1 MTEIQQSQG
10 NERSWTLFRI
20 FEQSIVAYYESI
32 NPEGN
37 IFSFLCHHISG
48 QREWRGSKGVYR
60 MSVDFRSGLK
70 KTGLASTVTRSD
82 TETAQAVAV
91 GTQEPKVTL
100 SKTVD
105 TTQIKSDDLQTKLA
119 VRRA

>member
-1 MTEIQQSQG
+1 
-10 NERSWTLFRI
+10 
-20 FEQSIVAYYESI
+20 
-32 NPEGN
+32 
-37 IFSFLCHHISG
+37 
-48 QREWRGSKGVYR
+48 